1 MMAQK
6 IKITAGKI
14 QIEAELNDSPTAN
27 AICNALPIK
36 GKAQRWGGEIYFT
49 IPVEAELEE
58 DVREVLDAGE
68 LGYWPT
74 GNAFCIFFGKTPAS
88 KKDEIRAASAV
99 NVIGKIK
106 GDLSGLCDVADGAE
120 VIIEAAQE

>member
-1 MMAQK
+1 MAQK

-14 QIEAELNDSPTAN
+14 KIEAELNDSPTAK
-27 AICNALPIK
+27 AIFSAMPIEA
-36 GKAQRWGGEIYFT
+36 KANRWGGEIYFT
-49 IPVEAELEE
+49 IPVEAELEA
-58 DVREVLDAGE
+58 DAREVLEAGE

-88 KKDEIRAASAV
+88 KKNEIRAASAV

-106 GDLSGLCDVADGAE
+106 GNLSELWDVADGEGVA
-120 VIIEAAQE
+120 IEAV